1 MNRERLPNEETSS
14 RGVEQ
19 AASRIAFGKEVERMY
34 ELISL
39 QVLPVADSVVT
50 DEVAGLRRKHR
61 RSGGGGGGKTNACL
75 ISLQNVL
82 NGADILNILGGGF
95 GL

>member
-1 MNRERLPNEETSS
+1 
-14 RGVEQ
+14 
-19 AASRIAFGKEVERMY
+19 MY

-39 QVLPVADSVVT
+39 QVLPVADSIVT

-61 RSGGGGGGKTNACL
+61 RSSGGGKTNACL

-82 NGADILNILGGGF
+82 NGADILNIFGGGF

>member
-1 MNRERLPNEETSS
+1 VNRERLPNEETSS

-61 RSGGGGGGKTNACL
+61 RSGGGGKTNACL

>member
-1 MNRERLPNEETSS
+1 
-14 RGVEQ
+14 
-19 AASRIAFGKEVERMY
+19 MY

-39 QVLPVADSVVT
+39 QVLPVADSIVT

-61 RSGGGGGGKTNACL
+61 RSGRGGNTNSCL

-82 NGADILNILGGGF
+82 NDANILNIFGGGL

>member
-1 MNRERLPNEETSS
+1 
-14 RGVEQ
+14 
-19 AASRIAFGKEVERMY
+19 MY
-34 ELISL
+34 ELINL
-39 QVLPVADSVVT
+39 QVLPVADSIVT

-61 RSGGGGGGKTNACL
+61 RSGGGKTNSCL

-82 NGADILNILGGGF
+82 NDANILNIFGGGL